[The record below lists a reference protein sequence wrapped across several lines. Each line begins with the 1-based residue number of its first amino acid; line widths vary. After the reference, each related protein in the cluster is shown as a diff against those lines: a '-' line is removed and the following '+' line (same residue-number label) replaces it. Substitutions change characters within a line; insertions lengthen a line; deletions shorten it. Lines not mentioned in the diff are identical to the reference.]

1 MPSQQPRVKQ
11 MPGPV
16 HIQHQ
21 GIYVCLM
28 MSPRSIELIFNST
41 CQQDSIQGF
50 VLPFLML
57 VSGCVFLGC
66 SSLIV
71 ELLFPFAAMFV
82 CLSTCDFALFGR
94 VGEIGRQARE
104 LKRPPLLPLLSSG
117 S

>member
-1 MPSQQPRVKQ
+1 

-21 GIYVCLM
+21 GVYVCLM

-50 VLPFLML
+50 VLLFFLML

-66 SSLIV
+66 SSLIA
-71 ELLFPFAAMFV
+71 ELLFTVAAMF
-82 CLSTCDFALFGR
+82 TF
-94 VGEIGRQARE
+94 
-104 LKRPPLLPLLSSG
+104 LLVTLRGLAG
-117 S
+117 